1 MAIYIGFDV
10 HSQQT
15 TYYAIDQDQ
24 TALRSGQIETTAEAY
39 SAFAREMLKIDPV
52 VEVAMETGTQCR
64 WAALRLQENGLEAR
78 VFHAT
83 EVAAYRPK
91 KKQKNDMNDAKDMAH
106 GMRNRLYRC
115 EVYMPTDTESWMRK
129 LCEERIGF
137 VDIGTAEI
145 NKAKNI
151 LRGKGLPVPVRL
163 NTLKV
168 WEDLLEKYRESE
180 LYFLLQLHYQT
191 FRHSRE
197 MVKLL
202 EEEIVK
208 VRPQREEEIE
218 LLETIPCVGKLTA
231 FALMAAIGDVHR
243 FSDSAKLSSYFGVV
257 PSSYDSGKRR
267 TTGTHITRTGP
278 SYVRRLLCEC
288 AHQAMRSTNPF
299 SAYYY
304 AVNRR
309 SGNRKKAIVAV
320 MHRIVR
326 VAYQVLK
333 TRQPFDAKK
342 LRIFPELIGD
352 NTKICWRMG
361 IRPSKEDGIPPIPST
376 LELPQKPLKIRKKK
390 ASENGGNE

>member
-24 TALRSGQIETTAEAY
+24 AVIRSGQIETTELAY
-39 SAFAREMLKIDPV
+39 AAFAREMLVLAPV

-64 WAALRLQENGLEAR
+64 WAAQRLRENGLDAR

-106 GMRNRLYRC
+106 GLRNRLYRS

-151 LRGKGLPVPVRL
+151 LRGKGLPVPKKL

-168 WEDLLEKYRESE
+168 WESLLEQHRGSE
-180 LYFLLQLHYQT
+180 LFFLLQLHYQT
-191 FRHSRE
+191 FRHARE
-197 MVKLL
+197 MVNLL
-202 EEEIVK
+202 EEQMEK
-208 VRPQREEEIE
+208 VRPARKEEIE

-231 FALMAAIGDVHR
+231 FALVAAIGDVQR
-243 FSDSAKLSSYFGVV
+243 FSDSAKISSYFGVV
-257 PSSYDSGKRR
+257 PSSYDSGNRR

-278 SYVRRLLCEC
+278 AYVRRLLCEC
-288 AHQAMRSTNPF
+288 AHQAMRSANPF
-299 SAYYY
+299 SAYFYT
-304 AVNRR
+304 VMRH

-326 VAYQVLK
+326 VAFQVLK
-333 TRQPFDAKK
+333 NRQPFDAQK
-342 LRIFPELIGD
+342 LRIFPELVGD
-352 NTKICWRMG
+352 NTRICWRMG
-361 IRPSKEDGIPPIPST
+361 VRPSGVEDAIPTPATPDPP
-376 LELPQKPLKIRKKK
+376 ERPLKFRKKK
-390 ASENGGNE
+390 ASEKGESK